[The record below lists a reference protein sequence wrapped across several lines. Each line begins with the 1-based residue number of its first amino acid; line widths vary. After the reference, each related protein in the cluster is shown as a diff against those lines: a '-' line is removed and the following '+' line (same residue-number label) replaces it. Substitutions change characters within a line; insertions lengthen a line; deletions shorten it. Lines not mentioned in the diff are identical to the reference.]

1 MFSQLS
7 ISFCFVFF
15 SLATIGAQSAL
26 GQASAPPAS
35 HRLKVSEVVASSLVA
50 QKTPLKYPDAARNA
64 GVQGTVVLNVV
75 VSQTGDVKEVTVV
88 SGDPLLAQAAADAVK
103 QWKYKP
109 YAVDGAPVEMET
121 QLSINFHLKSVERT
135 APSLGIFKDGTY
147 SNEFFDFEYPLSR
160 DWVRETQVM
169 QKRVSAGG
177 QSPGMYVLLA
187 GVHIPQQTTPLVNES
202 NACFQQ
208 PKGDMFTIQVFPRA
222 EGGRKSTKKNKRTNG
237 TQSES
242 RCLGMRCNVT

>member
-1 MFSQLS
+1 MFSKLS
-7 ISFCFVFF
+7 IPFCFVFF

-160 DWVRETQVM
+160 DWVRETQAM

-187 GVHIPQQTTPLVNES
+187 SVHIPQQTAPLVNES

-222 EGGRKSTKKNKRTNG
+222 EGGRKSTKKNKRKNG
-237 TQSES
+237 TQSEC
-242 RCLGMRCNVT
+242 RCLGMRWDVT